1 MHKRTRLATT
11 AGATVLT
18 FVALGGVAQ
27 ADPLGDATDGLTDTL
42 GGVVN
47 TVTGGVVHLSTST
60 SSSGSG
66 STSSSTS
73 TRTSK
78 PSSGSSSTSSGGD
91 PSVSVG
97 LDGPVHANTRIRA
110 NSSPGN
116 GTQAGVS
123 VNAGVRR
130 PAGRGDLLRASLNV
144 GVDTCGFAPE
154 ECGQTGA
161 PPPVVPPGTGQ
172 PPAMPP
178 GVGGPPGA
186 GPAGTGATIPG
197 VAAPAPSTMK
207 ESLPFTGGPL
217 GALTG
222 VGVAAVLTG
231 AAAVGASRIRVRR
244 APR

>member
-1 MHKRTRLATT
+1 MQKRARLATT

-47 TVTGGVVHLSTST
+47 TVTGGVVNLSTP
-60 SSSGSG
+60 
-66 STSSSTS
+66 TS
-73 TRTSK
+73 T
-78 PSSGSSSTSSGGD
+78 SGSSSTSTSKSKTASRSSSASKAGSSGGD
-91 PSVSVG
+91 PSLNIG
-97 LDGPVHANTRIRA
+97 LNGPVHANTRVKA

-116 GTQAGVS
+116 GTQASVS
-123 VNAGVRR
+123 VNAGVRGLN
-130 PAGRGDLLRASLNV
+130 GRGDLLRASLNV

-161 PPPVVPPGTGQ
+161 PPPVVPPGSG
-172 PPAMPP
+172 PPPSTPP
-178 GVGGPPGA
+178 GVTGPPGA

-222 VGVAAVLTG
+222 IGVAAVLTG
-231 AAAVGASRIRVRR
+231 AAAVGASRVRVRR
-244 APR
+244 DPH